1 MANKLYVSKQAISKW
16 ENDKSLPDISLYPT
30 IASLLNITVDELMG
44 NEVNKKKMSKKTDQ
58 NARKQELLKLFDQIE
73 DTKGIIL
80 PMIDDVVFL
89 EAQLSEKRKL
99 PFIKVHP
106 DFPDIQKPT
115 AAAKQYKELLQQ
127 YNNCVKILTGILRK
141 DTPEEESPLRAF
153 IEARKGQLK

>member
-1 MANKLYVSKQAISKW
+1 MTKNESKTEK
-16 ENDKSLPDISLYPT
+16 NT
-30 IASLLNITVDELMG
+30 R
-44 NEVNKKKMSKKTDQ
+44 KMEQ
-58 NARKQELLKLFDQIE
+58 NTRKMELLKLFDQIE

-89 EAQLSEKRKL
+89 EAQLSELRKL

-127 YNNCVKILTGILRK
+127 YNNCIKILTGILRK
-141 DTPEEESPLRAF
+141 DAPEDESPLRAF
-153 IEARKGQLK
+153 INARKEKLS